1 MIDKNMFAKKSL
13 FISFVK
19 KLLQRISQQKIE
31 NKFWFFYTQNWIRMF
46 IRA

>member
-19 KLLQRISQQKIE
+19 KKTSSENIE
-31 NKFWFFYTQNWIRMF
+31 TKN
-46 IRA
+46 

>member
-19 KLLQRISQQKIE
+19 KNFFREYRNKKLKI
-31 NKFWFFYTQNWIRMF
+31 NSGFSIHKIG
-46 IRA
+46 

>member
-19 KLLQRISQQKIE
+19 KTSSENIE
-31 NKFWFFYTQNWIRMF
+31 TKN
-46 IRA
+46 